1 VARMPRIWFR
11 AARGSYFAT
20 LGGRQVNLGTTLEAA
35 RIALD
40 ALLASDGRFYHP
52 TLESAVAGFLEA
64 LVGFVAIGD
73 RSPVTLRQRQSQLR
87 HLPPDM
93 VRRPLA
99 SITPRE
105 VEAWAMGRGGSPRT
119 RAARVEAVKL
129 AAKWADPE
137 CPLARMP
144 IRRPRSPRRRLM
156 TEAESRAWL
165 ARMPA
170 ELRAI
175 AEFLR
180 DTGCRPGE
188 ARRIE
193 ARHVDGCFAVLAEH
207 KTARETGEAR
217 LIPLP
222 PSWQDRLATMV
233 NERPTGPLF
242 RNHDGGPWGDQALC
256 QAFKRAARRAGLP
269 DHVTAYPLR
278 HAWITQRLIDGVP
291 VATVAA
297 LAGHASAKM
306 TLDVYSHVH
315 LRRDHLA
322 EVVRRIG

>member
-1 VARMPRIWFR
+1 MSR
-11 AARGSYFAT
+11 AKITLADAAASYLEEVST
-20 LGGRQVNLGTTLEAA
+20 L
-35 RIALD
+35 
-40 ALLASDGRFYHP
+40 
-52 TLESAVAGFLEA
+52 
-64 LVGFVAIGD
+64 VAIGD
-73 RSPVTLRQRQSQLR
+73 RSPVTLRQRRSQLGG
-87 HLPPDM
+87 LPSDM
-93 VRRPLA
+93 VRRPLD

-105 VEAWAMGRGGSPRT
+105 VEAWAMSRGGKPRT
-119 RAARVEAVKL
+119 RAARIEAVKL
-129 AAKWADPE
+129 AAAWADPE

-156 TEAESRAWL
+156 TGDEMAAWL
-165 ARMPA
+165 GWMPT

-222 PSWQDRLATMV
+222 PAWQDRLATMAK
-233 NERPTGPLF
+233 EQPTGPLF

-322 EVVRRIG
+322 EVVRKII